1 MKQYKGYKTTIL
13 KNDKVR
19 EEYNLLE
26 SEFSIVKEFVKVRK
40 KLHLSQQE
48 LAQRVSTKQSA
59 ISRFEKGLVNPSLLF
74 LNKLSEALGKKLQ
87 MDLK

>member
-1 MKQYKGYKTTIL
+1 MKQYKSYKTTVL
-13 KNDKVR
+13 KKNKVR

-26 SEFSIVKEFVKVRK
+26 SEFSIVKEFVKSRK

-48 LAQRVSTKQSA
+48 LAERVNTKQSA

-74 LNKLSEALGKKLQ
+74 LNKLAGALGK
-87 MDLK
+87 DLHISLK